1 MTSTHS
7 YLTGAGLLVCSLFMS
22 PLFAAPAGEVEA
34 RARLI
39 EIAAGD
45 HRSEANRA
53 RDAYRNPV
61 DTLLWFGLREDMTV
75 VEIFPGGG
83 WYTEIIAPFVRDKG
97 HYYGAGFDVNSK
109 VEFQRNA
116 ARRFKDKL
124 AARPDLYG
132 KADLTIL
139 SPPDKTTIAPPGSAD
154 LVLTFRNV
162 HNWMAAGTEDAVFE
176 AMYRA
181 LKPGGILGLVEHRG
195 DPAIEQDSKA
205 RSGYVNEGYVIDLAA
220 KAGFVL
226 VGESEINANPNDTK
240 DYAKGVWT
248 LPPTLALGDEDR
260 ERWLAIGE
268 SDRMTLKFRKPE

>member
-1 MTSTHS
+1 MKSKHS
-7 YLTGAGLLVCSLFMS
+7 YLIAAGLLVCSLYVT
-22 PLFAAPAGEVEA
+22 PLFATSPGEDET
-34 RARLI
+34 RARLT

-45 HRSEANRA
+45 HRSDANRA
-53 RDAYRNPV
+53 RDIYRNPV
-61 DTLLWFGLREDMTV
+61 DTLLWFGIREDMTV

-83 WYTEIIAPFVRDKG
+83 WYTEIIAPFLRDKG
-97 HYYGAGFDVNSK
+97 RYYAAGFDINSK
-109 VEFQRNA
+109 VEFQRKA
-116 ARRFKDKL
+116 ARGFKDKL

-132 KADLTIL
+132 KVNFTIL
-139 SPPDKTTIAPPGSAD
+139 SPPDKTAIAPPGSAD

-181 LKPGGILGLVEHRG
+181 LKPGGVLGLVEHRG
-195 DPAIEQDSKA
+195 DAAIEQDSKA
-205 RSGYVNEGYVIDLAA
+205 RSGYVNEGHVIDLAA

-226 VGESEINANPNDTK
+226 IGESEINANPDDTK
-240 DYAKGVWT
+240 DYEKGVWT

-260 ERWLAIGE
+260 ERYLAIGE

>member
-1 MTSTHS
+1 MTGKHGFLKT
-7 YLTGAGLLVCSLFMS
+7 AGLLVLSLYVA
-22 PLFAAPAGEVEA
+22 PLLAAAPGEEEAG
-34 RARLI
+34 ARLT

-45 HRSEANRA
+45 HRSEANKA
-53 RDAYRNPV
+53 RDVYRNPV

-97 HYYGAGFDVNSK
+97 RYYGAGFDPDSR

-116 ARRFKDKL
+116 ARRFKQKL
-124 AARPDLYG
+124 AESPELYG
-132 KADLTIL
+132 KASLTIL
-139 SPPDKTTIAPPGSAD
+139 SPPDKTAIAPPGSAD
-154 LVLTFRNV
+154 MVLTFRNV

-176 AMYRA
+176 AMFRA

-195 DPAIEQDSKA
+195 DPAIEQDPKA

-226 VGESEINANPNDTK
+226 VDEAEINANPNDTK
-240 DYAKGVWT
+240 DYEKGVWT
-248 LPPTLALGDEDR
+248 LPPTLALGDDDR
-260 ERWLAIGE
+260 DRFLAIGE
-268 SDRMTLKFRKPE
+268 SDRMTLKFKKPE